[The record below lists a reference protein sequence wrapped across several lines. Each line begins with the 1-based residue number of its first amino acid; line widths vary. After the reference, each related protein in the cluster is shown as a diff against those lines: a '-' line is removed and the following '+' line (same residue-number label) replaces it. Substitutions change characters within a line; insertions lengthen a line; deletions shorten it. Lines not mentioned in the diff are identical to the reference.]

1 MSHSNS
7 SLNSFVG
14 CMAKYKHNYILH
26 SPTCKPPSPHLT
38 FGTMAHDVLYKAGK
52 LRDEVSDG
60 VVDNEKYYQII
71 PSEVLYGDLKA
82 EFGINNWYQYFI
94 PVIKQTAAYEEQLKK
109 EFLGMSKGNLV
120 IEREIKL
127 QMTVEELENIG
138 YTGISQPFVGII
150 DLLMYDGEYAYIL
163 DYKFSSSRKTQD
175 DFDMNS
181 QLPLYAFFVH
191 YKYDIPLHN
200 IKYGYIDI
208 PKQSFGTPVLL
219 SNGTLSKSKSQN
231 VSQELYEKA
240 VIAIHGE
247 DDLKYNCKP
256 GGHYYDAWCA
266 FANNKAAYLSMQW
279 LDLEVYANVIDDLIA
294 TAKTIDTM
302 VSNDLPFLRKYDA
315 YSCKGCEYLTVCKPW
330 LTVGGE

>member
-26 SPTCKPPSPHLT
+26 SPPCKPPSPHLT

-94 PVIKQTAAYEEQLKK
+94 PVIKQTAAYEEEIKE
-109 EFLGMSKGNLV
+109 EFLLNSDNLIV
-120 IEREIKL
+120 EREIKL

-138 YTGISQPFVGII
+138 YTGITQPFVGII
-150 DLLMYDGEYAYIL
+150 DLLMYDGQYAYIV

-247 DDLKYNCKP
+247 DDPKYNCKP

-315 YSCKGCEYLTVCKPW
+315 YSCKGCEYLTACKPW